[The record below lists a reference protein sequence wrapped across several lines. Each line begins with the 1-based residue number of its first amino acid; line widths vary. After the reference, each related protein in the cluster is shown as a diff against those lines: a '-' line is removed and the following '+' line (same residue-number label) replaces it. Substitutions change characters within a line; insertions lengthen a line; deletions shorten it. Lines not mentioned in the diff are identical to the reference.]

1 MYKKS
6 NFFAH
11 ENMKKLPSKVGYLKK
26 LKKLSLTAL
35 ISQNCKFH
43 LEIWPFN
50 HPYMYLGLNLFQLD
64 GHVMPIKWD
73 CPHLIWKCSI
83 GPDYK
88 WPWIPCELVMTTMP
102 PLIGKLVKEF
112 LENYFN
118 IKWVWQVYLVSI
130 LEETKALVSFS
141 QSILAKIRHCF
152 FWQILCKV
160 VCDWFHLRR

>member
-1 MYKKS
+1 MQ
-6 NFFAH
+6 NFFLA
-11 ENMKKLPSKVGYLKK
+11 
-26 LKKLSLTAL
+26 LT
-35 ISQNCKFH
+35 SQNCKFN

-64 GHVMPIKWD
+64 GHIMPIKWD

-130 LEETKALVSFS
+130 LEKRLKLWSHFRKASWLKLDIVSFD
-141 QSILAKIRHCF
+141 QKVY
-152 FWQILCKV
+152 KV
-160 VCDWFHLRR
+160 VLIGFINGTIWMNYTNNFVRVFRQKKKLETEN